1 MITCTFLSTAALE
14 VLKQVSRK
22 VAFSCKKSWSAS
34 KVVDEDIAIAS
45 AVSSRWSPTVGG
57 FTIEGFRPSISSLV
71 QLPRQCTRQG
81 EIESL
86 KSSDATPFVIR
97 SGVVTM
103 VVVFVPLSVERR
115 AGGVHLAVEKG
126 CLDFLLHTRVC
137 QVLQCDPLDVELSN
151 SGYSSECR
159 QDYSGY
165 SASGIIVTTSR
176 KIHIALPTGQ

>member
-115 AGGVHLAVEKG
+115 AGGVHLAVEKEASISCYTLEFVKCCDVIPWMLSYPIPAIAPSAG
-126 CLDFLLHTRVC
+126 RITRAI
-137 QVLQCDPLDVELSN
+137 VLPVS
-151 SGYSSECR
+151 
-159 QDYSGY
+159 
-165 SASGIIVTTSR
+165 
-176 KIHIALPTGQ
+176 